1 MMSTFRV
8 LVLMSLRNILSH
20 KVKTLIVGAIMAFG
34 TFLLVLGTSILDSI
48 ETSMAQSIVSSL
60 AGHLQVYDG
69 RAKDPL
75 ALFGGLSFG
84 SEDIGEIPDYSKVR
98 EELAAIPNVKATVP
112 MGLNV
117 SVVNATGDMDREL
130 EILRGAVARGDT
142 KVMAQSELRVRHIV
156 GLLKAETGRNAVI
169 GRDKADLDEKTGLY
183 ERVLSD
189 AFWTQ
194 LRADP
199 TANLQWLDTKIAPL
213 APEGRIL
220 YMRLLG
226 TDLPLFAKTF
236 DRFEVSE
243 GKMIEPGERGI
254 LLSRTFFEKQAKDKA
269 ARDLDKIYETVVVKG
284 RSIDKEKALQDEV
297 ARLRR
302 QASSLAGRVKPESY
316 TQVEDDLRARLR
328 ADADAQ
334 LPALV
339 EQLFTL
345 TDTNLKTH
353 HDLFYE
359 VVAPRMEQLY
369 AVAIG
374 DVLTLRAVSKT
385 GYFNAVNVKVHGIY
399 AFKGLE
405 KSDLAGAVNVMDLIT
420 FRELYGQF
428 TEEQQK
434 EMAAIRADVGVKV
447 VEKENV
453 EDALFGGDEDSLIVA
468 EDEGDGFDEFA
479 GSTLGKG
486 DGKADKGEV
495 AFAPFTQDQ
504 VDTGLVLNIAVLLD
518 DASKLEETQAAIAA
532 VSKEKGLELN
542 VVDWRT
548 AAGIIG
554 QFMIVTRA
562 VLWIAIFIIFLVALV
577 IINNSMVMATMERTG
592 EVGTMRAIGAQRRFV
607 LTMFL
612 VETLVLG
619 AVAGSLGALGGVG
632 LVTLLG
638 SVGIPAVE
646 DVLVLLFAGPR
657 LYPTVGPS
665 HVILA
670 MVVIFLVSVVST
682 LYPAYIA
689 TRIQPVVAM
698 QRRD

>member
-8 LVLMSLRNILSH
+8 LVLMSLRNLFSH
-20 KVKTLIVGAIMAFG
+20 KIKTLIVGAIMAFG

-48 ETSMAQSIVSSL
+48 EASMAQSIVSSL

-69 RAKDPL
+69 KAKDPL

-84 SEDIGEIPDYSKVR
+84 SEDIGEIPNYGKIRD
-98 EELAAIPNVKATVP
+98 ELEALPNVEATVP
-112 MGLNV
+112 MGLSV

-130 EILRGAVARGDT
+130 EILRGATQRDGAAT
-142 KVMAQSELRVRHIV
+142 LKTSQLRVRHLV
-156 GLLKAETGRNAVI
+156 GVIKAETERSALI
-169 GRDKADLDEKTGLY
+169 GRDKDELAEHMALLD
-183 ERVLSD
+183 RAMSD
-189 AFWTQ
+189 SFWTE
-194 LRADP
+194 LRRDP
-199 TANLQWLDTKIAPL
+199 VPNLQWLDTKIAPL

-226 TDLPLFAKTF
+226 TDMPLFARTF
-236 DRFEVSE
+236 DRFEVVE
-243 GKMIEPGERGI
+243 GPMVKPGERGI
-254 LLSRTFFEKQAKDKA
+254 LLSRTFFEKQAKDKS
-269 ARDLDKIYETVVVKG
+269 ARDLDQLYETVVVKG
-284 RSIDKEKALQDEV
+284 RSIDAEKALQDEV

-302 QASSLAGRVKPESY
+302 QASATAGRVRPESY
-316 TQVEDDLRARLR
+316 AEVEAALRTRLGA
-328 ADADAQ
+328 ADKE
-334 LPALV
+334 LPALM
-339 EQLFTL
+339 EQLFDL
-345 TDTNLKTH
+345 NDGNLVAHK
-353 HDLFYE
+353 DLFYE

-369 AVAIG
+369 AVRVG

-385 GYFNAVNVKVHGIY
+385 GYFNAVNVKIQGIFE
-399 AFKGLE
+399 FKGLE
-405 KSDLAGAVNVMDLIT
+405 NSDLAGAVNVIDLMT

-428 TEEQQK
+428 TDAQREE
-434 EMAAIRADVGVKV
+434 MDAIRADVGLKAIS
-447 VEKENV
+447 KDDA
-453 EDALFGGDEDSLIVA
+453 EDALFGSGGGLIVA
-468 EDEGDGFDEFA
+468 EDAGEGFDEFE
-479 GSTLGKG
+479 GSSL
-486 DGKADKGEV
+486 DGGAVDTGERKEPV
-495 AFAPFTQDQ
+495 FATFTQEQ
-504 VDTGLVLNIAVLLD
+504 VDNGLVLNIAVLLKD
-518 DASKLEETQAAIAA
+518 PALLAQTQAEIAA
-532 VSKEKGLELN
+532 LSDAKNLDLT

-592 EVGTMRAIGAQRRFV
+592 EIGTMRAIGAQRRFV

-619 AVAGSLGALGGVG
+619 AVAGTLGAIGGAA
-632 LVTLLG
+632 LVTFLG

-657 LYPTVGPS
+657 LYPSVGPT
-665 HVILA
+665 HVATALA
-670 MVVIFLVSVVST
+670 VIGVVSVVST
-682 LYPAYIA
+682 LYPAWIA

>member
-1 MMSTFRV
+1 MIGTFRV
-8 LVLMSLRNILSH
+8 LVLMSLRNIFSH

-48 ETSMAQSIVSSL
+48 EASMAQSIVSSL

-98 EELAAIPNVKATVP
+98 AELAAIPNVRATVP

-130 EILRGAVARGDT
+130 ELLRAAVGRGD
-142 KVMAQSELRVRHIV
+142 KVAMAQSELRIRHIV
-156 GLLKAETGRNAVI
+156 GLLKAETERNAVI
-169 GRDKADLDEKTGLY
+169 GRDKADLDEKSALLDRALT
-183 ERVLSD
+183 D
-189 AFWTQ
+189 AFWAQ
-194 LRADP
+194 LRAEP
-199 TANLQWLDTKIAPL
+199 TLNLQWLDTKIAPL

-226 TDLPLFAKTF
+226 TDLPLFARTF
-236 DRFEVSE
+236 DRFEISE
-243 GKMIEPGERGI
+243 GTMVPEGERGI
-254 LLSRTFFEKQAKDKA
+254 LLSRSFFEKQAKDKA
-269 ARDLDKIYETVVVKG
+269 ARDLDKIHESVVVKG

-297 ARLRR
+297 ARLKR
-302 QASSLAGRVKPESY
+302 QATSLAGRVRPESY
-316 TQVEDDLRARLR
+316 AEVESALRTRLG
-328 ADADAQ
+328 AEDSVQ

-345 TDTNLKTH
+345 NDANLRAQ

-359 VVAPRMEQLY
+359 VVAPQMEQLY

-385 GYFNAVNVKVHGIY
+385 GYFNAVNVKIHGIY
-399 AFKGLE
+399 SFKGLE
-405 KSDLAGAVNVMDLIT
+405 KSDLAGAVNVLDLIT

-428 TEEQQK
+428 TEAQQK
-434 EMAAIRADVGVKV
+434 EMAAIREDVGLEVVK
-447 VEKENV
+447 KENV
-453 EDALFGGDEDSLIVA
+453 EDALFGGDDSLIVA
-468 EDEGDGFDEFA
+468 DTDEGGFDEFE
-479 GSTLGKG
+479 GNTLGDTGG
-486 DGKADKGEV
+486 DKKAQV
-495 AFAPFTQDQ
+495 AFPPFTQAQ
-504 VDTGLVLNIAVLLD
+504 VDEGLVLNIAVLLD
-518 DASKLEETQAAIAA
+518 DDTKIGETQAAIAA
-532 VSKEKGLELN
+532 MSEDKGLNLN

-548 AAGIIG
+548 AAGIVG

-619 AVAGSLGALGGVG
+619 AVAGTLGALAGVG
-632 LVTLLG
+632 LVTFLG

-665 HVILA
+665 HVLLA
-670 MVVIFLVSVVST
+670 LVVIFFVSVVST
-682 LYPAYIA
+682 LYPAWIA